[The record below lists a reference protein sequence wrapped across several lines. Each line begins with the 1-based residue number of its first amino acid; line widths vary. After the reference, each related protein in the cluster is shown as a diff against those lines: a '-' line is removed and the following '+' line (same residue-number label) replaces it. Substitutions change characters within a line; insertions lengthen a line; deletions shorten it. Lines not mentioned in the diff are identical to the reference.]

1 MGPGG
6 RVKEGGPL
14 NGIAVIG
21 ELINHSFA
29 RARRA
34 WESRDLG
41 RYQELARLQKERG
54 ARFLTVNI
62 QGTSRLAIDRDE
74 LAGFL
79 PRLVPALQEAVDLP
93 LSFDSPD
100 LEYHRLALG
109 AYDRRKANGEAPIV
123 NSLSSSRA
131 RLEEWIALV
140 REEDTRVMVM
150 ASEGFGAGGDNRPN
164 ATSGEVHRTARWF
177 AERLFAEG
185 GRRPDQVIVDPGLC
199 PIASDVEG
207 RANTVLDALAAMSG
221 DPDLHGVH
229 YSIGLTNFSF
239 GLPRE
244 LRLPIESAYL
254 ALAARNGLDMFL
266 GNPEKDY
273 HVSAGGDPV
282 LVALTEALAAGRP
295 APGDS
300 PAEAGFAMLGR
311 LTELWR

>member
-1 MGPGG
+1 M
-6 RVKEGGPL
+6 EGAPL
-14 NGIAVIG
+14 NGIAIIG

-34 WESRDLG
+34 WQSRDLG
-41 RYQELARLQKERG
+41 RYQELACLQKERG

-62 QGTSRLAIDRDE
+62 QGTSQLAIGGEE
-74 LAGFL
+74 LAEFL
-79 PRLVPALQEAVDLP
+79 PMLVPALQEAVDLP

-100 LEYHRLALG
+100 LQYHRLALG

-123 NSLSSSRA
+123 NSLCSSRS
-131 RLEEWIALV
+131 RLEDWIALV

-150 ASEGFGAGGDNRPN
+150 ASEGLDSKGHNRPN
-164 ATSGEVHRTARWF
+164 ATAREVHRTARWF
-177 AERLFAEG
+177 TGRLVAEG

-207 RANTVLDALAAMSG
+207 RANTVLDALAEMSA

-239 GLPRE
+239 GLPRD
-244 LRLPIESAYL
+244 LRLPLESAFLSL
-254 ALAARNGLDMFL
+254 AVRSGLDMFL

-273 HVSAGGDPV
+273 RALPVGDPV
-282 LVALTEALAAGRP
+282 LAALEEALVAGRP
-295 APGDS
+295 APGES
-300 PAEAGFAMLGR
+300 PADAGCAMLGR